1 MGHTDYRPLFPG
13 LDKDNTESARN
24 FMWNNFFQHVD
35 IQSEN
40 VHILDGNADD
50 LDQECEAYEAK
61 IKDAGG
67 IELFVAG
74 NAPLPSS
81 TDQLPL
87 SRLLC
92 RTQQR
97 MIGETGASCYNFH
110 SNSIFHKNMQARDF
124 FLT

>member
-1 MGHTDYRPLFPG
+1 MSNTDYRPLFPG

-40 VHILDGNADD
+40 VQMLDGNADD

-61 IKDAGG
+61 IKEAGG

-74 NAPLPSS
+74 NA
-81 TDQLPL
+81 
-87 SRLLC
+87 
-92 RTQQR
+92 
-97 MIGETGASCYNFH
+97 
-110 SNSIFHKNMQARDF
+110 
-124 FLT
+124 